1 LRWTLYYNLKLE
13 KLKDQLSH
21 SYYLV
26 IKDASEAQLPKYRIS
41 LFGLLFKNHNFMKD
55 NKIYHPFEYTITLK
69 NYRYQTSS
77 EEIVIKN
84 NITHLT

>member
-1 LRWTLYYNLKLE
+1 
-13 KLKDQLSH
+13 
-21 SYYLV
+21 
-26 IKDASEAQLPKYRIS
+26 
-41 LFGLLFKNHNFMKD
+41 MKD